1 MMRIDDNRHP
11 GPRSSVWRAVAPARP
26 RARARKRR
34 SPSPLWWLLALA
46 AALPLFAPTARA
58 QERAD
63 RAELERSQ
71 IIGNRELPKVL
82 YIVPWKKPLHGNM
95 GGRAVTG
102 VVDEALAPIDRDVL
116 RRQVSYDA
124 QLRAAV
130 APAAAPAPVPAK

>member
-1 MMRIDDNRHP
+1 MMSRRTPLASH
-11 GPRSSVWRAVAPARP
+11 A
-26 RARARKRR
+26 ARAAAPR
-34 SPSPLWWLLALA
+34 PSVPRWAWWLLALA
-46 AALPLFAPTARA
+46 VAAPAVAPSLARA
-58 QERAD
+58 QD
-63 RAELERSQ
+63 RAELERTQ

-124 QLRAAV
+124 QIRAAATG
-130 APAAAPAPVPAK
+130 APTPNAAVTKAP